1 MRVLLDESLPR
12 GLRKGLLGHEV
23 KTVGDMNWRSIKNGS
38 LLALAEPLFDVLIT
52 ADRNMQYQQNLAK
65 FKSLF
70 DYLLGG
76 KTLADFLKDNPSVNR
91 EQALAVLEFGKNM
104 LLEEVYE
111 NAAKVA
117 AQNNKE

>member
-1 MRVLLDESLPR
+1 MDDLLWSDPEIMNGAPIF
-12 GLRKGLLGHEV
+12 KGTQV
-23 KTVGDMNWRSIKNGS
+23 
-38 LLALAEPLFDVLIT
+38 PLQT
-52 ADRNMQYQQNLAK
+52 
-65 FKSLF
+65 LF

-76 KTLADFLKDNPSVNR
+76 KTLAQFLGDFPSVSR

-117 AQNNKE
+117 AQSQNEQDDG

>member
-1 MRVLLDESLPR
+1 MDDLVWSDPEIMGGAPIF
-12 GLRKGLLGHEV
+12 KDTNV
-23 KTVGDMNWRSIKNGS
+23 
-38 LLALAEPLFDVLIT
+38 PL
-52 ADRNMQYQQNLAK
+52 Q
-65 FKSLF
+65 SLF

-76 KTLADFLKDNPSVNR
+76 KTLADFLKDNPSVSR
-91 EQALAVLEFGKNM
+91 AQALAVLEFGKNM